1 MLDVLEFKTCFIRP
15 VAALFFEKLQRKLGH
30 LPYVCPSCHA
40 LLWDQQSLS
49 VYQTLVFC
57 RLKQN
62 CILCYCSQVLHL
74 ACRML
79 LLYILLANLVIKLDL
94 TQTSFQLFSFFSLPS
109 LLAVHVKCVI
119 IECAA
124 QSLHISHPFLIKPEF
139 KCGEIETEQ
148 SVTDS
153 SSLQST
159 SQSPRAQR
167 TAFVSQLGKGQSRK
181 KPSSFPLSVGPR
193 NQSVLYYLWFGSDFS
208 TGLFRPIGQRKCHL
222 TAMFRVGL
230 CKA

>member
-1 MLDVLEFKTCFIRP
+1 MLDVLKLKTCFIRP

-40 LLWDQQSLS
+40 LLRNQQALS

-62 CILCYCSQVLHL
+62 CILCDCSQVLHL

-94 TQTSFQLFSFFSLPS
+94 TQTSFQFFSFFSLPS

-124 QSLHISHPFLIKPEF
+124 QSLHISHPFLIKLEF
-139 KCGEIETEQ
+139 RCGEIETEQ

-153 SSLQST
+153 PSLQST

-181 KPSSFPLSVGPR
+181 KPSSFPLLDSEIASFILLVVWFRFFHRSVQTNWPKEMPPHSIV
-193 NQSVLYYLWFGSDFS
+193 QSEAV
-208 TGLFRPIGQRKCHL
+208 
-222 TAMFRVGL
+222 
-230 CKA
+230 